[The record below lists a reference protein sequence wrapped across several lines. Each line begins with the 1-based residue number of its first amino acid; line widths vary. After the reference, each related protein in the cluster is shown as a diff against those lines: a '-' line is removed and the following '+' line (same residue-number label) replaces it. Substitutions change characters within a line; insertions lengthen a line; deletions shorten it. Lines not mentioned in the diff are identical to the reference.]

1 MHLARGVALA
11 LVCWAAVSIGACA
24 TGMKTEPPPGV
35 NLTGNWKLDVTASDD
50 PQKLLARM
58 REEAEHII
66 ARSLQQQG
74 YASQGPRGR
83 GTGGPG
89 DEDYPGAGGPAG
101 PGPRP
106 DPLRR
111 SPMAHT
117 IMTAVERGEFL
128 TIRQSPDE
136 FVLDYGGTR
145 RTFTPGQHSV
155 VSAEDGVGDQ
165 RTGWSGRSYVIEVRE
180 QYGSTV
186 TEEYSL
192 GGAGELMEKLHIG
205 SAELP
210 AVTLTR
216 IYRRNQDS
224 APRLAPSND

>member
-1 MHLARGVALA
+1 MHLPRGVALA
-11 LVCWAAVSIGACA
+11 LVCSAAVSIGACA
-24 TGMKTEPPPGV
+24 TGYKAESPPGV
-35 NLTGNWKLDVTASDD
+35 NLAGNWKLDPAASDD
-50 PQKLLARM
+50 PQKLLAHM

-74 YASQGPRGR
+74 YGRGR
-83 GTGGPG
+83 GGGPG
-89 DEDYPGAGGPAG
+89 DEDYPPGAGGPGAG
-101 PGPRP
+101 GPRP

-117 IMTAVERGEFL
+117 IMTADERGEFL

-145 RTFTPGQHSV
+145 RSFTPGQHSV

-192 GGAGELMEKLHIG
+192 GAAGELVEKLHVG
-205 SAELP
+205 GAELP
-210 AVTLTR
+210 AVTLMR
-216 IYRRNQDS
+216 IYRPNQDS